1 MGLGS
6 ASGAA
11 IQRGVEKRLIFS
23 QLIDMQLI
31 CQGSTGIGSL
41 LFRACAIDFCETY
54 PFDQKG

>member
-31 CQGSTGIGSL
+31 CQGST
-41 LFRACAIDFCETY
+41 RNTDCCETQEAY
-54 PFDQKG
+54 RGGIFPIKLNS